1 MFIFFHWHTCI
12 LLQFEQAMD
21 NTYLPNV
28 IKVVCRPYKLVN
40 QTLCNFFNIFITFLF
55 LSSLNQRKK
64 GNFWRISTSAV
75 MENMTSWPQ
84 YTDYGRVEKNITD
97 QFGIVGLL
105 NPANHGIRVATVI
118 EFSVGLFLCL
128 FVLLL
133 HFY

>member
-1 MFIFFHWHTCI
+1 MFIFFHLAHAYIVIIWTGY
-12 LLQFEQAMD
+12 EQ
-21 NTYLPNV
+21 YI
-28 IKVVCRPYKLVN
+28 IKMVCRPYKLVN

-64 GNFWRISTSAV
+64 GNFLKNIYPCCDGEYDILTPIYRLW
-75 MENMTSWPQ
+75 EGW
-84 YTDYGRVEKNITD
+84 KNITD